1 MQDNNQAT
9 EQRLTL
15 STINTMVRVL
25 NDALRNDPSLA
36 NDLFLFLKE
45 KNIHVPTLTQKEL
58 SELIPVSYTTRNPTE
73 QIHRLKGA
81 FEDINSVENIL

>member
-1 MQDNNQAT
+1 MQDNNKAI

-15 STINTMVRVL
+15 STINGMVRVL
-25 NDALRNDPSLA
+25 NDALRKDPSLA

-45 KNIHVPTLTQKEL
+45 RNIEVPTLTQKEL
-58 SELIPVSYTTRNPTE
+58 SELIPVSYKKKNSTD

-81 FEDINSVENIL
+81 FEDVNSIENIL

>member
-1 MQDNNQAT
+1 MQDNTQAK

-15 STINTMVRVL
+15 TTINSMVRLL
-25 NDALRNDPSLA
+25 NDELRKNPSLA

-45 KNIHVPTLTQKEL
+45 RNINVPILTQKEL
-58 SELIPVSYTTRNPTE
+58 SELIPVTYANRNEAE

-81 FEDINSVENIL
+81 FEDVNSIENIL

>member
-1 MQDNNQAT
+1 MQDINQAK

-15 STINTMVRVL
+15 STINSMVRVL
-25 NDALRNDPSLA
+25 NEALRVDPSLA

-45 KNIHVPTLTQKEL
+45 RNIHVPILTQKEL
-58 SELIPVSYTTRNPTE
+58 SELIPVSYTQRNPAE

-81 FEDINSVENIL
+81 FEGINSIENIL